1 MDSRQKNKRVLVLGC
16 TGSIGSS
23 TVDILRNEKERFVC
37 CGLTANKNKKKI
49 EELAGFFDCPYSLTS
64 EEGYDGIK
72 ALIEKTHPDI
82 VVNGIAGSAG
92 LVPSIIVLE
101 AGIDLALANK
111 ESVVMAGPVIFEAA
125 KKHHCRILPVDSE
138 HSAIFTLLS
147 QCGGAGNVNQL
158 VITASGGPFRTWDS
172 QRIASATLE
181 DALKHPTWSMGT
193 KITVDSAT
201 LGNKGLEVIEAKRL
215 FGFDTKDIKV
225 VVHPQS
231 IIHSLVRT
239 KDGIVYAQLSEPDMR
254 HPILQ
259 ALDWPEIKGNSMRPF
274 DLTDTKD
281 GKRTLTF
288 ENPRLDDFPLLSLAF
303 SAADK
308 DNCHPVAFNAAN
320 EIAAWAF
327 IEGKIKFS
335 RISQTVASVMDYNG
349 GKPWDSNARDLED
362 IFEADKMARALAKE
376 QLEK

>member
-1 MDSRQKNKRVLVLGC
+1 MDGGQKIKKVLVLGC

-23 TVDILRNEKERFVC
+23 TVDILKNEKERFEC
-37 CGLTANKNKKKI
+37 CGLTANKNRRKL
-49 EELAGFFDCPYSLTS
+49 EELASFFGCPYSLTAD
-64 EEGYDGIK
+64 EGTDGIK

-92 LVPSIIVLE
+92 LVPSLIVLE

-111 ESVVMAGPVIFEAA
+111 ESVVMAGPVIFAA
-125 KKHHCRILPVDSE
+125 ASKNRCRILPVDSE

-147 QCGGAGNVNQL
+147 QCGGADNVDRL
-158 VITASGGPFRTWDS
+158 VITASGGPFRTWS
-172 QRIASATLE
+172 SEKIAGATLE

-215 FGFDTKDIKV
+215 FGFDAKRIQV

-231 IIHSLVRT
+231 IVHSLVRT

-259 ALDWPEIKGNSMRPF
+259 ALDWPEIKENRMKPF
-274 DLTDTKD
+274 DLTDTAD

-288 ENPRLDDFPLLSLAF
+288 EKPRLSDFPLLSLAF
-303 SAADK
+303 SAAQK

-327 IEGKIKFS
+327 IDGRIKFS
-335 RISQTVASVMDYNG
+335 DIARTVGSVMEHNG
-349 GKPWDSNARDLED
+349 GKDWDNSANDLHS

>member
-1 MDSRQKNKRVLVLGC
+1 MDSRQKTKRVLVLGC

-23 TVDILRNEKERFVC
+23 TVDILRTEKERFVC
-37 CGLTANKNKKKI
+37 CGLTANKSKKKL
-49 EELAGFFDCPYSLTS
+49 EELAGLFGCPYSLTS

-72 ALIEKTHPDI
+72 ALIEKTQPDI

-111 ESVVMAGPVIFEAA
+111 ESVVMAGPVIFETA
-125 KKHHCRILPVDSE
+125 KKHNCHILPVDSE
-138 HSAIFTLLS
+138 HSAIFTLLN
-147 QCGGAGNVNQL
+147 QCGGAGNVDQL

-172 QRIASATLE
+172 QRIANATLE

-231 IIHSLVRT
+231 IVHSLVRT
-239 KDGIVYAQLSEPDMR
+239 RDGIVYAQLSEPDMR

-259 ALDWPEIKGNSMRPF
+259 ALDWPEVKDNSMRPF
-274 DLTDTKD
+274 DLTDTQD

-288 ENPRLDDFPLLSLAF
+288 EKPRLDDFPLLSLAF
-303 SAADK
+303 SAAEK

-327 IEGKIKFS
+327 IEGKINFS

-349 GKPWDSNARDLED
+349 GKAWDSSARDLDD